1 MESLS
6 LQLHNS
12 RTQTRKLMCATN
24 GLVSEIPAILKMI
37 GFLESLTLKSH
48 SLAVRKPLLPYKWL
62 LFEVALQVG
71 DIERLLLHGNNSVL

>member
-12 RTQTRKLMCATN
+12 RAQTRKLMCATN
-24 GLVSEIPAILKMI
+24 GLASEIPAVLKMI

-48 SLAVRKPLLPYKWL
+48 SLAVRKLLLPYQWL
-62 LFEVALQVG
+62 FFEVALQVG
-71 DIERLLLHGNNSVL
+71 DIERLLHGNNSVL